1 MLRATENYHVKSAS
15 FSYFESHEGKS
26 YSDSIRSIVKC
37 SFSRGILQSQQA
49 VCNINDI
56 LAVIQNKPKQ
66 STQIFDFFI
75 VEKLDGFRTD
85 WQTPGNIAK

>member
-1 MLRATENYHVKSAS
+1 MLRATENYQVKSAS

-26 YSDSIRSIVKC
+26 YADSIRSIVKC
-37 SFSRGILQSQQA
+37 SFTRGILQSQQA

-66 STQIFDFFI
+66 STKKFDFFI

-85 WQTPGNIAK
+85 CQTPGNIAK